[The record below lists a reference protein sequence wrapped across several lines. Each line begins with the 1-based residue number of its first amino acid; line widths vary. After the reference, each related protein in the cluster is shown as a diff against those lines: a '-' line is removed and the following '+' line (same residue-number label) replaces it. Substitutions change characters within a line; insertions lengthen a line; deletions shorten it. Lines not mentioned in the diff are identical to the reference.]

1 MSKRNT
7 SEKQQQLPVSD
18 QALKDLKN
26 MKISGNLEDTITII
40 DSLLGMNA
48 DFLKRRFHVFGQ
60 YPAAVFYYSSMTN
73 STMINSEILKPLMY
87 PPPSLES
94 ESIAED
100 QLKSILFNDSLY
112 HSGGQLESSISILVD
127 GILLGKTIVVVDKLD
142 EAFLVHTRSLDKRAI
157 DQPATEQVIRGPR
170 EGFIEML
177 DTNISLLRYRLPTI
191 DFHIE
196 TMEIGR
202 RSKSKVA
209 VCYLDGVTNLDLLK
223 EVNKRLSNID
233 IDAVLD
239 SGYLEQYIE
248 DNHLSP
254 FPQVQYTERPDKVVA
269 NLLEGRVAII
279 VDGSPLALVV
289 PTVFNQF
296 YQTVEDYTERF
307 LLMSA
312 IRMARLVALV
322 FSLIFPSLYV
332 AIISFNPEL
341 IPTEFAVAVA
351 GGRAG
356 VPFPA
361 IIEVLVIEISMEVL
375 REATIRLPQQVGGAL
390 SIVGVLVV
398 GQAAVAAGFASPITV
413 VIIALT
419 TIGSFATPAYN
430 AALALR
436 LLRFPLIIMAGIFGL
451 YGVMI
456 GLILILNHLLS
467 LKSFG
472 VPYMS
477 PLVPGNFQGMKD
489 VLIRGPLW
497 WMSDRPSFLQTIE
510 KNRLGTEAE
519 SGFDVMENLHN
530 QTENVLDP
538 MNEKKSKGASV
549 DGESPPDNGDPS
561 RGNTV

>member
-1 MSKRNT
+1 MSIFKWLNKFKRRRPPLRVPDT
-7 SEKQQQLPVSD
+7 ASS
-18 QALKDLKN
+18 QAESTV
-26 MKISGNLEDTITII
+26 ISGSVEETLASVNRV
-40 DSLLGMNA
+40 LGNN
-48 DFLKRRFHVFGQ
+48 DDLGIRRFHVFGT
-60 YPAAVFYYSSMTN
+60 YPAAMFYYSTMTDQV
-73 STMINSEILKPLMY
+73 MINADILKPFMY
-87 PPPSLES
+87 TPPHLEG
-94 ESIAED
+94 
-100 QLKSILFNDSLY
+100 KSIERSRLKETLMNDSLF
-112 HSGGQLESSISILVD
+112 HSEVTTEGRF
-127 GILLGKTIVVVDKLD
+127 DKLISAVLRGNTVVIVEGLT
-142 EAFLVHTRSLDKRAI
+142 EAFIIGTRHIEQRAV

-170 EGFIEML
+170 EGFIEMI
-177 DTNISLLRYRLPTI
+177 DTNIGLLRYRLQTADLRI
-191 DFHIE
+191 H

-202 RSKSKVA
+202 RTQSKVA
-209 VCYLDGVTNLDLLK
+209 ICYMDGITNPDLVE
-223 EVNKRLSNID
+223 EVKRRLSIIE
-233 IDAVLD
+233 IDAILD
-239 SGYLEQYIE
+239 SGYLEQFIE

-254 FPQVQYTERPDKVVA
+254 FPQVQYTERPDKVAA
-269 NLLEGRVAII
+269 NLLEGRVAIM

-289 PTVFNQF
+289 PTVFSQF

-312 IRMARLVALV
+312 IRLARLVALV
-322 FSLIFPSLYV
+322 FSLVFPSLYV

-413 VIIALT
+413 VAIALT

-436 LLRFPLIIMAGIFGL
+436 LLRFPLIVLAGIFGL

-456 GLILILNHLLS
+456 GLILIANHLLS

-477 PLVPGNFQGMKD
+477 PLVPGNFEGMKD
-489 VLIRGPLW
+489 LVVRGPLW
-497 WMSDRPSFLQTIE
+497 WMNKRPTFLHPSDPTRISDKTLEQLKQPP
-510 KNRLGTEAE
+510 
-519 SGFDVMENLHN
+519 V
-530 QTENVLDP
+530 NVLDP
-538 MNEKKSKGASV
+538 LKFKESK
-549 DGESPPDNGDPS
+549 E
-561 RGNTV
+561 